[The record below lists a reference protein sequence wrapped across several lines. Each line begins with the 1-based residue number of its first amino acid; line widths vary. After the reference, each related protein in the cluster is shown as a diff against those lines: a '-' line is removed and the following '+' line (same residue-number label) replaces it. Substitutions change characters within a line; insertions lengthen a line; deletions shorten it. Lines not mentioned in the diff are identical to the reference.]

1 MLNNAQLHLGPLN
14 TVKSFLSDH
23 SLEKT
28 DIFCSL
34 CRSKLIIVVLT
45 GKNHLDKELV
55 HFTSEAKE
63 IRDCY
68 RSAFINKTDNPKK
81 IIFVTGSERE
91 ESESVVNCTKA
102 EIERN
107 ILLKIE
113 KMPANEG
120 KLMEELYKKTVKRKG
135 KNAYIDFY
143 YTLLE
148 DEQN

>member
-1 MLNNAQLHLGPLN
+1 MSSALGEENVKQCSTSSGAIEYSKILPVRSLFRENGYLLQPLQ
-14 TVKSFLSDH
+14 VEVDH
-23 SLEKT
+23 
-28 DIFCSL
+28 CS
-34 CRSKLIIVVLT
+34 ID

-107 ILLKIE
+107 ISSH
-113 KMPANEG
+113 
-120 KLMEELYKKTVKRKG
+120 
-135 KNAYIDFY
+135 
-143 YTLLE
+143 
-148 DEQN
+148 